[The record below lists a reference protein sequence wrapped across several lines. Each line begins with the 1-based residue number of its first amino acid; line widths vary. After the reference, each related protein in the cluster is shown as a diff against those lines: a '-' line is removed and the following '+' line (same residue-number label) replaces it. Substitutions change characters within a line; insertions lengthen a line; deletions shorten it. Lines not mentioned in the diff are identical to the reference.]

1 MILFHTFLF
10 VFGLIIGSFLNV
22 VILRLP
28 DGKSVVTPGSSCGN
42 CGKSIRWYENI
53 PIFSFLALRGK
64 CSNCGAKISWQYPLI
79 ELTTGFA
86 AVVFMATLYRGYD
99 QFVQGVLFFTIFC
112 IFLVHFIIDLR
123 HFLLLDS
130 LNIYLAIVL
139 GFYGIFYFPITHMI
153 LGAVIGG
160 GLPYLVTW
168 LFYKIRGKIGLGGG
182 DIKLWAALGLYLGPI
197 GIIHNIWLSCSL
209 GALVGMALILTKR
222 IDRDQPVPFGPFI
235 IIISALQIFFSDSF
249 SHFLSFLL

>member
-1 MILFHTFLF
+1 M
-10 VFGLIIGSFLNV
+10 IGSFLNV

-28 DGKSVVTPGSSCGN
+28 EGKSIVSPRSSCGN
-42 CGKSIRWYENI
+42 CGKQIIWYENI
-53 PIFSFLALRGK
+53 PILSFALLKAR
-64 CSNCGAKISWQYPLI
+64 CSNCGVRISWQYPLI
-79 ELTTGFA
+79 EIVTGLA
-86 AVVFMATLYRGYD
+86 AVVFMASIYRGYE
-99 QFVQGVLFFTIFC
+99 QLTQGVLFFTVFC

-168 LFYKIRGKIGLGGG
+168 LFYKLRGKIGLGGG

-222 IDRDQPVPFGPFI
+222 ISRDQPVPFGPFI
-235 IIISALQIFFSDSF
+235 IIISALQIFLGDNFT
-249 SHFLSFLL
+249 HFLSFLL